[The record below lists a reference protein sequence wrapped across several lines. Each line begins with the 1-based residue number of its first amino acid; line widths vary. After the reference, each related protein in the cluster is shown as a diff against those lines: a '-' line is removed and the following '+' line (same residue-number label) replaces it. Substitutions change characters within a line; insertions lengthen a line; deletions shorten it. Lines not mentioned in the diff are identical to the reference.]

1 MVRHYL
7 VGGLE
12 HDFYF
17 SIYWECHHPNWRT
30 HIFQRGWNHQPDMDL
45 DWVDISRWVHNG
57 YIIIAKNSE
66 WLQWLQSFTD
76 GWSKFTCV
84 YINLNHP
91 WFPETDL
98 CEQKKWP
105 PSWNDFLDGD
115 KKWTSIIFPS
125 LELMG
130 HILKCTTD
138 GKLVMLP
145 GFCSPFPL
153 ISLVCCCLPSCNL
166 TSAVVK
172 GQLNR

>member
-1 MVRHYL
+1 MTFIFPYIGNVT
-7 VGGLE
+7 
-12 HDFYF
+12 
-17 SIYWECHHPNWRT
+17 IPNWRT

-57 YIIIAKNSE
+57 YIIIANNSE

-105 PSWNDFLDGD
+105 PSWNDFLDGRQ
-115 KKWTSIIFPS
+115 KMNKY
-125 LELMG
+125 
-130 HILKCTTD
+130 HIPKSWTD
-138 GKLVMLP
+138 GAHIKMYNWWEACDVARILFSIP
-145 GFCSPFPL
+145 TYQS
-153 ISLVCCCLPSCNL
+153 CLLLL
-166 TSAVVK
+166 TI
-172 GQLNR
+172 L